1 MTEMQQQKQLKT
13 PTKEQLRLAELPTQ
27 GREVQNT
34 NEDIT
39 SQSIKKVLKQW
50 TIK

>member
-1 MTEMQQQKQLKT
+1 MTEVQQQKQLKT
-13 PTKEQLRLAELPTQ
+13 ATKEQLRLAELLTQ

-39 SQSIKKVLKQW
+39 SQKRIKKVLKQ
-50 TIK
+50 